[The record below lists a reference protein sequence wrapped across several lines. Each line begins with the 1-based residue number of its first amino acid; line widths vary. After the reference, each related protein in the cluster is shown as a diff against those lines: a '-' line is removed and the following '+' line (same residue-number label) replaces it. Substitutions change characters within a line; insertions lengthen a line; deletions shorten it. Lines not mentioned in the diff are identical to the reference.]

1 MNHNSL
7 LSAVLLIRFVFIS
20 HVTGG
25 NNFDWLSTSAAA
37 IFKLYLEA
45 I

>member
-7 LSAVLLIRFVFIS
+7 LTVLLIRFVFIS